1 MGEFQCY
8 QFRSFE
14 RPLTKEER
22 EEVQSFSSRA
32 EVSSHAATFVY
43 HYGDFRKDPEMVV
56 AEYFDAML
64 YFANWATRRLIF
76 RLPAAELDVAAVQ
89 QFCLE
94 SKWSSDYISL
104 TKMKGIYLLDI
115 HFNDEEGGG
124 WMNEDDFDLGE
135 IGKLRDDILAGD
147 YRALYLIWAQFS
159 RPEEDE
165 EEGSTKETAHNDNPP
180 VPANFKKLTSALTA
194 FTNFFEIDSDLI
206 AAIQSVSATQA
217 TSPPDY
223 EKLLQ
228 QLPPAEHLEWLTLLL
243 NDDPRRLG
251 TLLKKRLNNLLPAT
265 ELPAGPVVSP
275 AQLWALASEQ
285 EEIRQAEA
293 AKEVEAAHIKKMEKR
308 ASEEAQM
315 WKTVHYNLLRKTS
328 KSQQIAID
336 TLTELRDLAIYQDKL
351 DDFQAKMTAL
361 REEYARSRSLLAKWD
376 GVGL

>member
-14 RPLTKEER
+14 RPLTAKER
-22 EEVQSFSSRA
+22 EEVESFSSRA
-32 EVSSHAATFVY
+32 QVSSHTATFVY

-94 SKWSSDYISL
+94 SKWSSDYITL

-115 HFNDEEGGG
+115 HFDDEEGGG
-124 WMNEDDFDLGE
+124 WMDEDDFDLGE

-159 RPEEDE
+159 RPAEDE
-165 EEGSTKETAHNDNPP
+165 EDGSAIETAHNDSPP

-194 FTNFFEIDSDLI
+194 FTHFFEIDDDLI
-206 AAIQSVSATQA
+206 AAIQSVSAIQE
-217 TSPPDY
+217 TSAPDY

-251 TLLKKRLNNLLPAT
+251 SLLKKRLDSLLPT
-265 ELPAGPVVSP
+265 SDSPAGQVLRP
-275 AQLWALASEQ
+275 ARLWVLASEQ
-285 EEIRQAEA
+285 EKKREAKA
-293 AKEVEAAHIKKMEKR
+293 AKEAEAAHIKKMEKR

-315 WKTVHYNLLRKTS
+315 WKTVHFNLLRKTS

-351 DDFQAKMTAL
+351 DAFQAKMTAL
-361 REEYARSRSLLAKWD
+361 REEYGRSKSLLAKWD